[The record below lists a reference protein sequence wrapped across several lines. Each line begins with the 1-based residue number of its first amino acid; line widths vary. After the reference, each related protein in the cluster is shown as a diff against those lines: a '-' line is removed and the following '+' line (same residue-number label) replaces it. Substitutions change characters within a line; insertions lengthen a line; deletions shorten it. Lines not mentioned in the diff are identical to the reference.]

1 MIVTA
6 STDELS
12 QLGSC
17 FLQLKLVIDRGDKK
31 ENVLMGALTS
41 FSFSSMCVIELS
53 LPQFYQFLAEMQS
66 AKRQC
71 AAVLAT

>member
-1 MIVTA
+1 MFCVVMSIVTA

-31 ENVLMGALTS
+31 ESVLMGIPPS
-41 FSFSSMCVIELS
+41 LS
-53 LPQFYQFLAEMQS
+53 PPPHPYYLYRCKHAS
-66 AKRQC
+66 I
-71 AAVLAT
+71 